1 MSNINIKKIREKLH
15 ISQEKLAETIG
26 VSIRTV
32 QNWESGSKIPASKS
46 AILHNLLSTTNKCD
60 DTTEQNNLPNK
71 LIPFFDEV
79 ATVGG
84 IAYSTANMQAP
95 AGQPELVD
103 AGDWFREATAA
114 IRHYG
119 ESMIEYPSGCILAIK
134 EVYDRSL
141 IIPGRNYVI
150 ETSEYRVTKRVQ
162 RGSNSNH
169 ITAYS
174 TNTETYPDGRL
185 VHEPFEIAWQSVSRI
200 SLVLGCVVRS
210 NNGTL
215 VCNG

>member
-1 MSNINIKKIREKLH
+1 MNNINIKKIREKLN

-26 VSIRTV
+26 VSIRTI
-32 QNWESGSKIPASKS
+32 QNWESGCKIPATKD
-46 AILHNLLSTTNKCD
+46 AILHNLLSTTNKCNNPIA
-60 DTTEQNNLPNK
+60 QNNLPNK

-79 ATVGG
+79 STVGG
-84 IAYSTANMQAP
+84 ITHLSSNMQAP
-95 AGQPELVD
+95 ACHTEMVD

-119 ESMIEYPSGCILAIK
+119 ESMAEYPSGCILAIK

-141 IIPGRNYVI
+141 IIPGRDYVI

-169 ITAYS
+169 IMAYS
-174 TNTETYPDGRL
+174 TNTETYTDGRL
-185 VHEPFEIAWQSVSRI
+185 IHEPFEISWQSVSRI
-200 SLVLGCVVRS
+200 SLILGYIVRK
-210 NNGTL
+210 NNGAI